1 MNRKENEPE
10 VAIFAGGCFWC
21 MEEAFERLPG
31 VIEAIAG
38 YTGGWVE
45 NPTYELVSTGETG
58 HREAVK
64 VIYDPSKISYERL
77 LEIFWKNI
85 DPTDPYGQF
94 ADRGEQ
100 YRTAIF
106 YLNDKQRT
114 LAEESRRRLGLSGI
128 FDEPIATEILPA
140 REFYPAEDYHQGYY
154 LTFSEHYKRYKLYSG
169 RLGFIKAVWEE
180 NRRFRLFP
188 ERERYWLGWRKP
200 ADSELRKLLTPLQY
214 AVTQLGVTEK
224 PFQNEYWDHHEEGI
238 YVDVVSGE
246 PLFSSLDKFDSGTG
260 WPSFTKPLEEWAVV
274 EAEECEGFLCGR
286 EVRSR
291 FADSHLGHVFEEP
304 TPTGKRY
311 CINSASL
318 RFIPREEL
326 RRYGYI
332 AYERL
337 FRQNP

>member
-1 MNRKENEPE
+1 MKRDVNETG

-21 MEEAFERLPG
+21 MEEAFERLSG
-31 VIEAIAG
+31 VIEAISG

-64 VIYDPSKISYERL
+64 VIYDPSRISYERL
-77 LEIFWKNI
+77 LEVFWRNI

-94 ADRGEQ
+94 ADRGGQ
-100 YRTAIF
+100 YKTAVF
-106 YLNDKQRT
+106 YLNEWQRE
-114 LAEESRRRLGLSGI
+114 LAEESKRRLELSGI
-128 FDEPIATEILPA
+128 FDGPIVTEILPA
-140 REFYPAEDYHQGYY
+140 KEFYPAEDYHQGYY
-154 LTFSEHYKRYKLYSG
+154 FRFETNYRQYKLYSG
-169 RLGFIKAVWEE
+169 RLGFIKSVWE
-180 NRRFRLFP
+180 NHRHFRLFP

-200 ADSELRKLLTPLQY
+200 GDSELRRLLTPLQY
-214 AVTQLGVTEK
+214 RVTQLGDTEP
-224 PFQNEYWDHHEEGI
+224 PFKNEYWDSKEEGI

-246 PLFSSLDKFDSGTG
+246 PLFSSLDKYDRGTG

-274 EAEECEGFLCGR
+274 EAEECEGILCGR

-291 FADSHLGHVFEEP
+291 FANSHLGHVFDEP

-318 RFIPREEL
+318 RFVPREKL

-337 FRQNP
+337 FD

>member
-1 MNRKENEPE
+1 MKTIENEPRT
-10 VAIFAGGCFWC
+10 AIFAGGCFWC

-31 VIEAIAG
+31 VVEAVSG

-58 HREAVK
+58 HYEAVK

-85 DPTDPYGQF
+85 DPTDPNGQF

-106 YLNDKQRT
+106 FLNNEQRK
-114 LAEESRRRLGLSGI
+114 LAEESKSRLELSGI
-128 FDEPIATEILPA
+128 FDKPIVTEILPA
-140 REFYPAEDYHQGYY
+140 GKFYPAEDYHQGYY
-154 LTFSEHYKRYKLYSG
+154 FRFERNYKRYKLYSG
-169 RLGFIKAVWEE
+169 RVGFIKSVWEK
-180 NRRFRLFP
+180 NRYFRLFP
-188 ERERYWLGWRKP
+188 ERERYWLGYVKP
-200 ADSELRKLLTPLQY
+200 SDAELRNLLTPLQY
-214 AVTQLGVTEK
+214 RVTQLGETEP
-224 PFQNEYWDHHEEGI
+224 PFHNEYWDNHEEGI

-246 PLFSSLDKFDSGTG
+246 PLFSSLDKYDSGTG
-260 WPSFTKPLEEWAVV
+260 WPSFTKPLEEWVVV
-274 EAEECEGFLCGR
+274 EAEECEGILCGR

-291 FADSHLGHVFEEP
+291 FASSHLGHVFDEP

-318 RFIPREEL
+318 RFIPRMKL

-332 AYERL
+332 AYEGL
-337 FRQNP
+337 FD

>member
-1 MNRKENEPE
+1 MAGNDSEPE
-10 VAIFAGGCFWC
+10 VAVFAGGCFWC
-21 MEEAFERLPG
+21 LEEAFERLPG
-31 VIEAIAG
+31 VIGAIAG

-77 LEIFWKNI
+77 LEVFWKNI

-106 YLNDKQRT
+106 YLNDEQKT
-114 LAEESRRRLGLSGI
+114 LAEESRRRLELSRI

-140 REFYPAEDYHQGYY
+140 KEFYPAEKYHQGYY
-154 LTFSEHYKRYKLYSG
+154 LSFPEHYRRYKTYSG

-180 NRRFRLFP
+180 NRHFRLFP

-214 AVTQLGVTEK
+214 AVTQLGATEP
-224 PFQNEYWDHHEEGI
+224 PFRNEYWDNHEEGI
-238 YVDVVSGE
+238 YVDIVSGE

-260 WPSFTKPLEEWAVV
+260 WPSFTKPLEEWAIV

-291 FADSHLGHVFEEP
+291 FAGSHLGHVFEEP
-304 TPTGKRY
+304 TGTGKRY

-318 RFIPREEL
+318 RFIPGEEL
-326 RRYGYI
+326 RRHGYI
-332 AYERL
+332 AYEGL
-337 FRQNP
+337 FK

>member
-1 MNRKENEPE
+1 MNRKENELD
-10 VAIFAGGCFWC
+10 VAVFAGGCFWC

-31 VIEAIAG
+31 VIEAVAG

-58 HREAVK
+58 HREAVR

-77 LEIFWKNI
+77 LEVFWKNI

-106 YLNDKQRT
+106 YLNDEQKA

-154 LTFSEHYKRYKLYSG
+154 LSFSEHYRRYKTYSG

-180 NRRFRLFP
+180 NRHFRLFP

-214 AVTQLGVTEK
+214 AVTQLGATEP
-224 PFQNEYWDHHEEGI
+224 PFRNEYWDNYEEGI

-260 WPSFTKPLEEWAVV
+260 WPSFTKPLEEWAIV
-274 EAEECEGFLCGR
+274 EAGECEGLLCGR

-291 FADSHLGHVFEEP
+291 FAGSHLGHVFEEP
-304 TPTGKRY
+304 TATGKRY

-318 RFIPREEL
+318 KFIPEEKL
-326 RRYGYI
+326 RRYGYV
-332 AYERL
+332 AYEGL
-337 FRQNP
+337 FK